1 MKKMRVSANPSMR
14 RSWTVAS
21 WLFMALSSSQV
32 YAAEG
37 LLSLYDL
44 AAQRDAQLQQ
54 AQAQFAADQELL
66 NQAKSFLLP
75 NVSAQLSYQQN
86 DFSQPVFMGAK
97 ENQQQKLQLNQPLF
111 DAATFARYEQA
122 KSLVQQAETVY
133 LLSQQQLMLRL
144 SQSYLDVLKG
154 QQLLSFAQAQLT
166 STEKQRDQIDAGVK
180 VGLTNPIDLLEVQAR
195 YDMALAD
202 VSQATNLL
210 AISQENLARL
220 IGQPVPVLK
229 SLALDTKFSS
239 LIESPEQLS
248 QTGAQGNLNLRLNQ
262 GKVQASEQQVNAT
275 RAAHYPTVSLQ
286 ASITNLDAKL
296 SQSSPLITYPYQT
309 NSIGLVV
316 NMPLYSGGLVTSQ
329 VRQAEQQR
337 LAAQAGLRYAEEQA
351 KLDVLSLAKTVQ
363 MAQSR
368 LQALRQAVTSNEA
381 FLQAAEEGNRVGLK
395 SLVDV
400 LNARTLLYKAKQDL
414 ANALFDD
421 VQNRLSLRAAQGV
434 LAREDLASIER
445 YLRD

>member
-1 MKKMRVSANPSMR
+1 MKKMWVSANPSMR

-66 NQAKSFLLP
+66 NQAKSVLLP
-75 NVSAQLSYQQN
+75 NISAQLSYQQN
-86 DFSQPVFMGAK
+86 DYSMPVPIAAK
-97 ENQQQKLQLNQPLF
+97 ETQQQKLQLNQPLF
-111 DAATFARYEQA
+111 DAASFARYEQA
-122 KSLVQQAETVY
+122 KSLVEQAETVY
-133 LLSQQQLMLRL
+133 LLSEQQLMLRL
-144 SQSYLDVLKG
+144 SQGYFSVLKA
-154 QQLLSFAQAQLT
+154 QQLLSFAQAQLA

-229 SLALDTKFSS
+229 SLALDTKLPS
-239 LIESPEQLS
+239 LMESPEQLS

-262 GKVQASEQQVNAT
+262 RKVQASEQQVNAT

-286 ASITNLDAKL
+286 ASMSNLD
-296 SQSSPLITYPYQT
+296 SRTQFFNSPYQT
-309 NSIGLVV
+309 NSIGVV
-316 NMPLYSGGLVTSQ
+316 LNVPLYAGGMVTSQ

-337 LAAQAGLRYAEEQA
+337 LAAQAGLRYADEQA

-421 VQNRLSLRAAQGV
+421 VQNRLSLRAAQGA

>member
-21 WLFMALSSSQV
+21 WLFMTLSSSQV

-66 NQAKSFLLP
+66 NQAKSVLLP
-75 NVSAQLSYQQN
+75 TISAQASYQQN
-86 DFSQPVFMGAK
+86 DYSIPVPIAAK
-97 ENQQQKLQLNQPLF
+97 ESQQQKLQLNQPLF
-111 DAATFARYEQA
+111 DAASFARYEQA

-154 QQLLSFAQAQLT
+154 QQLLSFAQAQLA

-210 AISQENLARL
+210 TISQENLARL

-229 SLALDTKFSS
+229 SLALDTKLPS
-239 LIESPEQLS
+239 LMESPEQLS

-262 GKVQASEQQVNAT
+262 RKVQASEQQVNAT

-286 ASITNLDAKL
+286 ASMSNLD
-296 SQSSPLITYPYQT
+296 SRTQFFNSPYQT
-309 NSIGLVV
+309 NSIGVVV
-316 NMPLYSGGLVTSQ
+316 NVPLYAGGMVTSQ

-337 LAAQAGLRYAEEQA
+337 LAAQAGLRYADEQA

-421 VQNRLSLRAAQGV
+421 VQNRLSLRAAQGA

>member
-1 MKKMRVSANPSMR
+1 MMKKMRVSANPFMR
-14 RSWTVAS
+14 RSWVKLP
-21 WLFMALSSSQV
+21 WLFVVLSSSQV

-66 NQAKSFLLP
+66 NQAKSVLLP

-86 DFSQPVFMGAK
+86 DYSIPVPIAAK
-97 ENQQQKLQLNQPLF
+97 ESQQQKLQLNQPVY
-111 DAATFARYEQA
+111 DAAIFARYEQA
-122 KSLVQQAETVY
+122 KSLVEQAEAVY
-133 LLSQQQLMLRL
+133 QLSQQQLILRL
-144 SQSYLDVLKG
+144 SQGYFDVLKAK
-154 QQLLSFAQAQLT
+154 QLLSFAQAQLT

-202 VSQATNLL
+202 VSQANNQLT
-210 AISQENLARL
+210 ISQENLSRL
-220 IGQPVPVLK
+220 IRQPLPLLK
-229 SLALDTKFSS
+229 SLALTTQFPA
-239 LIESPEQLS
+239 LVETPEQLS
-248 QTGAQGNLNLRLNQ
+248 KEQSQSNLTVRLSQ
-262 GKVQASEQQVNAT
+262 HKLQASEQQVNAV

-286 ASITNLDAKL
+286 ASVSHLD
-296 SQSSPLITYPYQT
+296 SRTQFFNSPYQA
-309 NSIGLVV
+309 NSVGVVV
-316 NMPLYSGGLVTSQ
+316 NVPLYSGGLVNSQ

-337 LAAQAGLRYAEEQA
+337 MAAQAGLRFADEQA
-351 KLDVLSLAKTVQ
+351 RLDVLSLAKTVI
-363 MAQSR
+363 MSQSR
-368 LQALRQAVTSNEA
+368 LQALRQAVVSNEA
-381 FLQAAEEGNRVGLK
+381 FLQAAEEGNKVGLK

-421 VQNRLSLRAAQGV
+421 VQNRLNLRAAQG
-434 LAREDLASIER
+434 LLSREDLASIER
-445 YLRD
+445 FLRD

>member
-1 MKKMRVSANPSMR
+1 MKKMWVSANPSMCC
-14 RSWTVAS
+14 SWAKLS
-21 WLFMALSSSQV
+21 CLFMALSSSQG

-66 NQAKSFLLP
+66 NQAKSVLLP
-75 NVSAQLSYQQN
+75 TISAQASYQQN
-86 DFSQPVFMGAK
+86 DYSIPVPIAAK
-97 ENQQQKLQLNQPLF
+97 ESQQQKLQLNQPLF
-111 DAATFARYEQA
+111 DAASFARYEQA

-144 SQSYLDVLKG
+144 SQNYLEVLKA
-154 QQLLSFAQAQLT
+154 QQLQSFAQAQLT

-202 VSQATNLL
+202 VSQAANLL
-210 AISQENLARL
+210 TISQESLARL

-229 SLALDTKFSS
+229 NLALDTKLPS
-239 LIESPEQLS
+239 LMESPEQLS

-262 GKVQASEQQVNAT
+262 AKVQASEQQVDAT

-286 ASITNLDAKL
+286 ASMSNLDART
-296 SQSSPLITYPYQT
+296 QFFNAPYQT
-309 NSIGLVV
+309 NSIGVVV
-316 NMPLYSGGLVTSQ
+316 NVPLYAGGLVTSQ

-337 LAAQAGLRYAEEQA
+337 LAAQAGLRYADEQA
-351 KLDVLSLAKTVQ
+351 TLDVLSLAKTVQ

-434 LAREDLASIER
+434 LARDDLASIER

>member
-1 MKKMRVSANPSMR
+1 MKRTLVDKSFLRGASLCLSLCCLSSA
-14 RSWTVAS
+14 
-21 WLFMALSSSQV
+21 SSQV
-32 YAAEG
+32 FAAEG

-44 AAQRDAQLQQ
+44 AAQKDAQLQQ
-54 AQAQFAADQELL
+54 AQAQYAADQELL
-66 NQAKSFLLP
+66 NQAKSVLLP
-75 NVSAQLSYQQN
+75 TISAQVSYQQN
-86 DFSQPVFMGAK
+86 DYSIPVPIAAK
-97 ENQQQKLQLNQPLF
+97 ETQQQKLQLNQPLF
-111 DAATFARYEQA
+111 DAASFARYEQA
-122 KSLVQQAETVY
+122 KSLVQQAETIY

-144 SQSYLDVLKG
+144 SQSYLDVLKA
-154 QQLLSFAQAQLT
+154 QQLLSFAQAQLV

-210 AISQENLARL
+210 AISQESLARL
-220 IGQPVPVLK
+220 IGQPVPLLK
-229 SLALDTKFSS
+229 SLALDTKLPG

-248 QTGAQGNLNLRLNQ
+248 NMGAQGNLNRRLNQ
-262 GKVQASEQQVNAT
+262 GKVQASEQQVNAA
-275 RAAHYPTVSLQ
+275 RAAHYPTVSFQ
-286 ASITNLDAKL
+286 ASISNLDSRTQFFNA
-296 SQSSPLITYPYQT
+296 PYQT
-309 NSIGLVV
+309 NSIGVVV

-337 LAAQAGLRYAEEQA
+337 LAAQAGLRYADEQA

-363 MAQSR
+363 MTQSR

-421 VQNRLSLRAAQGV
+421 VQNRLSLRAAQRA
-434 LAREDLASIER
+434 LARDDLASIER

>member
-21 WLFMALSSSQV
+21 WLFVALSSSQA

-44 AAQRDAQLQQ
+44 AAQRDSQLQQ

-66 NQAKSFLLP
+66 NQAKSVLLP
-75 NVSAQLSYQQN
+75 TISAQASYQQN
-86 DFSQPVFMGAK
+86 DYSIPVPIAAK
-97 ENQQQKLQLNQPLF
+97 ESQQQKLQLNQPLF
-111 DAATFARYEQA
+111 DAASFARYEQA

-144 SQSYLDVLKG
+144 SQSYLDVLKA
-154 QQLLSFAQAQLT
+154 QQLLSFAQAQLV

-210 AISQENLARL
+210 AISQESLARL

-229 SLALDTKFSS
+229 SLALDTKLPG

-248 QTGAQGNLNLRLNQ
+248 NMGAQGNLNLRLNQ

-286 ASITNLDAKL
+286 ASISNLDSRTQFFNA
-296 SQSSPLITYPYQT
+296 PYQT
-309 NSIGLVV
+309 NSIGVVV

-337 LAAQAGLRYAEEQA
+337 LAAQAGLRYADEQA

-421 VQNRLSLRAAQGV
+421 VQNRLSLRAAQGALV
-434 LAREDLASIER
+434 RDDLASIER

>member
-54 AQAQFAADQELL
+54 VQAQFAADQELL
-66 NQAKSFLLP
+66 NQAKSVLLP
-75 NVSAQLSYQQN
+75 TISAQASYQQN
-86 DFSQPVFMGAK
+86 DYSIPVPIAAK
-97 ENQQQKLQLNQPLF
+97 ESQQQKLQLNQPLF
-111 DAATFARYEQA
+111 DAASFARYEQA

-154 QQLLSFAQAQLT
+154 QQLLSFAQAQLA

-210 AISQENLARL
+210 TISQENLARL

-229 SLALDTKFSS
+229 SLALDTKLPS
-239 LIESPEQLS
+239 LMESPEQLS

-262 GKVQASEQQVNAT
+262 RKVQASEQQVNAT

-286 ASITNLDAKL
+286 ASMSNLD
-296 SQSSPLITYPYQT
+296 SRTQFFNSPYQT
-309 NSIGLVV
+309 NSIGVVV
-316 NMPLYSGGLVTSQ
+316 NVPLYAGGMVTSQ

-337 LAAQAGLRYAEEQA
+337 LAAQAGLRYADEQA

-421 VQNRLSLRAAQGV
+421 VQNRLSLRAAQGALV
-434 LAREDLASIER
+434 RDDLASIER